1 LIFSVVRADC
11 AQFLVRY
18 QLVIEVAGCPKGV
31 ARLKI
36 TKVEVILTENKGF
49 SSSFVWRK
57 GLPGSD
63 PVTTS
68 GWLVIET
75 DAGITGLA
83 SAPRGVILEDYVE
96 RRFRDELIG
105 QDPLQREYLW
115 ERAWELDRIERF
127 APNMAHVVDVALWDI
142 AGKTAKMPVYQLLG
156 GFRESIPAYAS
167 TVTYSSIEEFLDI
180 ADQCLALGY
189 PAIKLHAFGDARKD
203 ALLGQRLRA
212 HVGDDIPLMY
222 DGSAGFDLTDAV
234 YLGNALYDAGFAWYE
249 EPMREFSITAY
260 KWLGERVK
268 IPLLVGEVTDGAHM
282 SAGDFA
288 ATGVAS
294 ALRVSTFLRG
304 GFTGAMRIAHLADAY
319 HLRAEVHGMGL
330 ESAHLCM
337 AIKNNTYYESLVW
350 GNPTTREG
358 MVDAQGSVHA
368 PKGVGVGYETL
379 WKENGAP
386 KGLEKFVF

>member
-1 LIFSVVRADC
+1 M
-11 AQFLVRY
+11 
-18 QLVIEVAGCPKGV
+18 
-31 ARLKI
+31 KI
-36 TKVEVILTENKGF
+36 TDVHVVLVENPGF
-49 SSSFVWRK
+49 SPAFVWRK
-57 GLPGSD
+57 NLPGSD
-63 PVTTS
+63 PATIG

-75 DAGITGLA
+75 DAGITGFA
-83 SAPRGVILEDYVE
+83 AAPRGVILKDYVD
-96 RRFRDELIG
+96 RRFRSELIG

-142 AGKTAKMPVYQLLG
+142 AGKQAGLPIYKLLG
-156 GFRESIPAYAS
+156 GFRESIQAYAS

-189 PAIKLHAFGDARKD
+189 PAIKLHAFGDAKKD
-203 ALLGQRLRA
+203 ALLAQKLRA

-234 YLGNALYDAGFAWYE
+234 FLGHALDDAGFAWYE

-260 KWLGERVK
+260 KWLGERVR
-268 IPLLVGEVTDGAHM
+268 IPLLLGEVTDGAHM

-330 ESAHLCM
+330 ESIHLCM
-337 AIKNNTYYESLVW
+337 AIKNTTYYESLVW
-350 GNPTTREG
+350 GNPTTREAF
-358 MVDAQGSVHA
+358 VDNQGLVHA
-368 PKGVGVGYETL
+368 PTHPGVGYEGQWANKGIPL
-379 WKENGAP
+379 
-386 KGLEKFVF
+386 GLERFVK